1 MKILILA
8 SNPRKDLNLEREI
21 RDLKDVIEKSGN
33 RQRFEVQDA
42 LAVRVGDLQ
51 DLLFRHRPQI
61 VHFCGHGSGRQ
72 GLVFES
78 NNRGEQWVRVEA
90 LSDLF
95 RLFAQNVGCV
105 LLNACYSE
113 EQANAIVNHIDYVIG
128 MSHEIQ
134 DNAAIS
140 FSRRIP
146 SSIRV

>member
-8 SNPRKDLNLEREI
+8 SNPRGDLKLDREI